1 MPGLPPQG
9 AIVPPGPADAP
20 RLHRWWVAAALC
32 IVAGLALRRTPL
44 DVSAFLALNSL
55 APTWGPLAAA
65 LSVLALGASVFL
77 LAGVV
82 GLRWPQAPAAVLLAI
97 VCGGLLVQVLK
108 TLIGASRPLAV
119 LGIGVVQVVGQPLVS
134 RSMPSGHS
142 AMAAGLLA
150 MVWLAWPGA
159 RHRAAATAGALAV
172 SVVALGCVLARAVVG
187 AHWPSDM
194 LVGCGLGLL
203 AGTAVAG
210 QARGRAVVER
220 LGGFMA
226 GHTGSR
232 VTGALLVVVAC
243 STWVSGRD
251 YPEAGFTYA
260 ALALLGTLGGLGW
273 WWAVPGPQRLS
284 AGGRP

>member
-9 AIVPPGPADAP
+9 AFVPPGPAAAP
-20 RLHRWWVAAALC
+20 RLQPWWVAAALC
-32 IVAGLALRRTPL
+32 IVAGLALRRTAL
-44 DVSAFLALNSL
+44 DVSAFLALNAL

-77 LAGVV
+77 VAGVV

-97 VCGGLLVQVLK
+97 IGGGLLVQLLK
-108 TLIGASRPLAV
+108 TLIGAPRPLAV
-119 LGIGVVQVVGQPLVS
+119 LGTGVVQVVGLPLVS

-142 AMAAGLLA
+142 AMSGGLLA
-150 MVWLAWPGA
+150 MVWLAWPAA
-159 RHRAAATAGALAV
+159 RHRVAATAGALAV
-172 SVVALGCVLARAVVG
+172 SLVALGCVLARAVVG

-210 QARGRAVVER
+210 LPQGRGLVER
-220 LGGFMA
+220 LGAFMA

-232 VTGALLVVVAC
+232 VTGAVLVMVAC
-243 STWVSGRD
+243 STWVSARD
-251 YPEAGFTYA
+251 YPEAGATYA
-260 ALALLGTLGGLGW
+260 ALALLGAAGGLGW
-273 WWAVPGPQRLS
+273 WRAVPGPQRRP
-284 AGGRP
+284 AGVRP